1 MWETLVLLQLRHYF
15 SRKFS
20 LLIKFEKNNWTS
32 CIHSFVWLKFD
43 ALILKTCILIVRNF
57 DRKFDKNKFNVDF
70 LKGVRILVSKY
81 CQKTA
86 KFKGETN
93 CTFTRITDDYFF
105 FSKFLFTKMTSHVV
119 FDMTK

>member
-1 MWETLVLLQLRHYF
+1 M
-15 SRKFS
+15 
-20 LLIKFEKNNWTS
+20 IKFEKNNWTS
-32 CIHSFVWLKFD
+32 CIYSFVWLKFD

-57 DRKFDKNKFNVDF
+57 GRKFDKNKFNVDF

-93 CTFTRITDDYFF
+93 CMLTRITDDYFF
-105 FSKFLFTKMTSHVV
+105 FLKFLFTKMTSHVV